1 MCCSG
6 GPTSIRNQNFRL
18 VPFLASATSRS
29 SSTPETPLHTHNY
42 LPTHRASGSLQTALS
57 KVLRNQ
63 ASAQSNFICRNT
75 SDRELALIGRKAT
88 RHHRVRVTFRT
99 HRDSASRMQ
108 REGPLN
114 RADKRRI
121 LCQERITPP
130 GYS

>member
-75 SDRELALIGRKAT
+75 SDRELALSRPELSEQGQNDSDKSRKT
-88 RHHRVRVTFRT
+88 TIQQ
-99 HRDSASRMQ
+99 D
-108 REGPLN
+108 
-114 RADKRRI
+114 
-121 LCQERITPP
+121 CW
-130 GYS
+130 

>member
-75 SDRELALIGRKAT
+75 SDRELALT
-88 RHHRVRVTFRT
+88 ST
-99 HRDSASRMQ
+99 ASRAYAFAGVQ
-108 REGPLN
+108 AEKAPIN
-114 RADKRRI
+114 HK
-121 LCQERITPP
+121 
-130 GYS
+130 

>member
-75 SDRELALIGRKAT
+75 SDRELAFT
-88 RHHRVRVTFRT
+88 
-99 HRDSASRMQ
+99 
-108 REGPLN
+108 
-114 RADKRRI
+114 RI
-121 LCQERITPP
+121 LASVCAPRNVELHFP
-130 GYS
+130 